1 MWHLGVWETITNLLA
16 PALPYGKKNY
26 VNKDFFTVFIEMIFL
41 RYGCFNPL
49 TMSVQ
54 CCNMIKAECTE
65 IRISMFS
72 LSEVKFF
79 L

>member
-49 TMSVQ
+49 TMSV
-54 CCNMIKAECTE
+54 
-65 IRISMFS
+65 
-72 LSEVKFF
+72 
-79 L
+79 